1 MQEEPARPAAP
12 TAPTTPEIPEAEAES
27 RETADGPVVPDAP
40 APLAADA
47 ALPAE
52 EAGRRRRRGRTA
64 LIIAAAAALGLVAGA
79 CTGVL
84 VQADREPT
92 KLPPLSQAALAHG
105 TGKAPKPLSA
115 DQDRRVRTEGDLR
128 ELLLKKPRGARE
140 AEWLESVDGWMD
152 LATYA
157 ATFGRP
163 DEQFSQYVHDDFRR
177 AAVTGWETGDT
188 RNVEIRLIQFR
199 QEEVLSALE
208 GSDNGRH
215 WAGWGREDD
224 TDRWPIP
231 GTGDGEVFVHKRPEA
246 EGGSLPVYSAEAH
259 AWRGDIEMEIWMTG
273 TERIGKDQIMDLARR
288 QMERL

>member
-1 MQEEPARPAAP
+1 MEEEPARPAAP
-12 TAPTTPEIPEAEAES
+12 AAPVDEAAPDE
-27 RETADGPVVPDAP
+27 GDAP
-40 APLAADA
+40 D
-47 ALPAE
+47 E
-52 EAGRRRRRGRTA
+52 GAGGSRRRGRTP
-64 LIIAAAAALGLVAGA
+64 LLIAAAAVLGLVAGT

-92 KLPPLSQAALAHG
+92 KLPPLSQAALARG
-105 TGKAPKPLSA
+105 EGPAPKPLPA
-115 DQDRRVRTEGDLR
+115 AQDRRVRTDGDLR
-128 ELLLKKPRGARE
+128 ELLLEKPRGARE

-152 LATYA
+152 LPTYA

-177 AAVTGWETGDT
+177 AAVTGWETGAT
-188 RNVEIRLIQFR
+188 RTVEIRLIQFR

-215 WAGWGREDD
+215 WAGWAREGD
-224 TDRWPIP
+224 TDRWPLP
-231 GTGDGEVFVHKRPEA
+231 GTGDGEVFVHNRPES
-246 EGGSLPVYSAEAH
+246 EDGSPPFYSAEAH